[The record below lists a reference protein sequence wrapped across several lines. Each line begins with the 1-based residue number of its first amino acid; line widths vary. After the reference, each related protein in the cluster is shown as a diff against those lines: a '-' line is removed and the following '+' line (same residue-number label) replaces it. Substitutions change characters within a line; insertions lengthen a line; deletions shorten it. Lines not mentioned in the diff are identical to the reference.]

1 MRDTMRWLAVAAVV
15 AAAGAAPAVAQDE
28 GAVKT
33 VTATGEG
40 TTYDKAKEDAL
51 RKAVEQGVGVALTS
65 RTETLDSAVAYDQI
79 ITRSEGYVKTY
90 TEQEKGNDKL
100 TGMWKVTLVC
110 EVSTGR
116 IQSDWAGIQELLA
129 KKGKPSVVVLIRE
142 TIRGQDGATVPAS
155 TAFCAQA
162 LEQLLI
168 RKGFTVKSVQGLQEK
183 ERRARDAAVAEQ
195 DIAKLAAYARDF
207 GANIMIGGDM
217 TCRFDKET
225 RSYGDLKLRHYIA
238 TATLSSYRTDT
249 ADVMASVN
257 VSGPASSTGD
267 AKAQEDALK
276 KAAAAV
282 SDQVLKEILNAWYFE
297 GQSGQRFEVEVT
309 IRSDDAVKMRKADGY
324 AERLQQLWKEKLE
337 GVKGVTEESFNKSE
351 DGKAAVLKLSLTATL
366 SVQELKSAI
375 GALETPGFTLERTGG
390 DKSSLRYTLH
400 IE

>member
-1 MRDTMRWLAVAAVV
+1 
-15 AAAGAAPAVAQDE
+15 
-28 GAVKT
+28 
-33 VTATGEG
+33 
-40 TTYDKAKEDAL
+40 
-51 RKAVEQGVGVALTS
+51 
-65 RTETLDSAVAYDQI
+65 
-79 ITRSEGYVKTY
+79 
-90 TEQEKGNDKL
+90 
-100 TGMWKVTLVC
+100 
-110 EVSTGR
+110 
-116 IQSDWAGIQELLA
+116 
-129 KKGKPSVVVLIRE
+129 
-142 TIRGQDGATVPAS
+142 
-155 TAFCAQA
+155 
-162 LEQLLI
+162 
-168 RKGFTVKSVQGLQEK
+168 
-183 ERRARDAAVAEQ
+183 
-195 DIAKLAAYARDF
+195 
-207 GANIMIGGDM
+207 MIGGDM